1 MKFGKIT
8 LFVLAAFSLIFSL
21 LFFLGS
27 GGQNRQRDLCVDCH
41 YSCLRRFHLDLLRHP
56 HASAREFGAERDC

>member
-8 LFVLAAFSLIFSL
+8 LFVLAAFALIFSL

-27 GGQNRQRDLCVDCH
+27 GGQTGSATYVWDCH
-41 YSCLRRFHLDLLRHP
+41 YSCLRRFHFDLLCHP
-56 HASAREFGAERDC
+56 HASTR